1 MAITDIFKRLKKNK
15 KSKASIFLTS
25 INLRFGSDVHAL
37 SGKEVEGQEFEL
49 EIPFKNTMGS
59 GLLPDHLKG
68 PGIKITSIS
77 TDVPFQILSTEPK
90 TPISVDYLSSLVF
103 RVRLRSPTT
112 NYTGPVTISFNTES
126 GDNVNIDLNKVVLV
140 DGTLRVD
147 IEDTASNMI
156 LKKSQIIRRDI
167 QVYKILKYGRS
178 VSAVKANDPFEV
190 VSSEPSMPF
199 IVDKKDSYVIKL
211 YIKCPD
217 FNYAGP
223 LELSFS

>member
-1 MAITDIFKRLKKNK
+1 M
-15 KSKASIFLTS
+15 
-25 INLRFGSDVHAL
+25 HAL

-156 LKKSQIIRRDI
+156 LKKSQIIRI
-167 QVYKILKYGRS
+167 
-178 VSAVKANDPFEV
+178 P
-190 VSSEPSMPF
+190 
-199 IVDKKDSYVIKL
+199 
-211 YIKCPD
+211 
-217 FNYAGP
+217 
-223 LELSFS
+223 